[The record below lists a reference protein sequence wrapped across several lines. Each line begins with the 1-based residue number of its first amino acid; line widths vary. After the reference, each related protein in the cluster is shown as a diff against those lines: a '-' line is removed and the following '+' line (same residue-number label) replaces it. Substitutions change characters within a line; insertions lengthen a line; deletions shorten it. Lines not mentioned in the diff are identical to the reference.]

1 MEESSSDILSLW
13 LWKATENFR
22 ADLTVLDILQLQS
35 FSRRLKILRL
45 GNCPSELPPSLSW
58 KRAYTII
65 FPPGALGKPPLMQTL
80 QRECESESKC

>member
-35 FSRRLKILRL
+35 FSRRLKILQS
-45 GNCPSELPPSLSW
+45 G
-58 KRAYTII
+58 
-65 FPPGALGKPPLMQTL
+65 
-80 QRECESESKC
+80 